1 MTYRVCITGAG
12 SGIGR
17 QVAID
22 FGKLGYDITI
32 IGRRTTPLS
41 ETAASI
47 AASGAAKVTMKSID
61 LRETS
66 CIDELASLVK
76 QGPFNAVVA
85 VAGGNAELIPETPDL
100 HGLDL
105 ISWYWDENFRSNVL
119 TAVHF
124 IEGLRQLNGLAD
136 GASVVLLSS
145 IAAHRGSGSG
155 SYAASKAALHPYT
168 IDLARSLA
176 SKRITVNAV
185 SPGYIS
191 GTEFFLN
198 SMTTERHNSLV
209 AQTFTGRV
217 GEPADV
223 SSAVMWL
230 CSEGARHV
238 TGQVL
243 QINGG
248 ANT

>member
-1 MTYRVCITGAG
+1 MIYRVCITGAG

-32 IGRRTTPLS
+32 IGRRANLLS
-41 ETAASI
+41 ETAAS
-47 AASGAAKVTMKSID
+47 ASESGAAKVTTKSID

-66 CIDELASLVK
+66 CIDELATLTK
-76 QGPFNAVVA
+76 HGPFDAVVA
-85 VAGGNAELIPETPDL
+85 VAGGNTELTSEAPDIR
-100 HGLDL
+100 GLDL
-105 ISWYWDENFRSNVL
+105 ISWYWTENFRINVL

-124 IEGLRQLNGLAD
+124 IEGLKQLNGIAD
-136 GASVVLLSS
+136 GASVVLVSS

-168 IDLARSLA
+168 VDLARSLA
-176 SKRITVNAV
+176 ESGITVNTV
-185 SPGYIS
+185 SPGYIA
-191 GTEFFLN
+191 GTEFFRDT
-198 SMTTERHNSLV
+198 MTPQRHDSLV

-217 GEPADV
+217 GEPSDV
-223 SSAVMWL
+223 SSAILWL
-230 CSEGARHV
+230 CSAGARHV
-238 TGQVL
+238 TGQIL
-243 QINGG
+243 QVNGG